1 MKKSVKEKKVEK
13 NPPLKKRDVY
23 TIVLEDLRSQFK
35 VFGESLDAVKKKGEE
50 TFEEVGNIKVEITE
64 IKTEITE
71 IKTEITEIKTEIT
84 EIKKRL
90 DSIEKRLSRVE
101 SNPAKA
107 EAEIKSLK
115 KEGMELKSCS
125 DDKDVQERLNI
136 FEARVGRI
144 EKRLKL
150 SVA

>member
-50 TFEEVGNIKVEITE
+50 TFEEVGNIKV
-64 IKTEITE
+64 
-71 IKTEITEIKTEIT
+71 EITEIKTEIT